1 MSRKSRRNMNKTDDA
16 VAVDV
21 KPQIYPTAIYVRL
34 SVENLGREDNGT
46 TIENQKDVCREYI
59 RDFPDLHLVKVYE
72 DNGWSGTVMHRPAF
86 DEMMEDIKSG
96 VIKAVV
102 VRDLS
107 RFSRDYIDAGTYLE
121 RIFPMLGV
129 RFISVKE
136 NIDTLKVG
144 DISESLIVPIHNII
158 NDFYAKDISR
168 KVDTAT
174 QIQMRNGTLRWG
186 NPPYGYKKNADRTN
200 IVPDEE
206 RAKIVRKIFAWAVE
220 GYSFVEIH
228 RKLVAENAI
237 GSVRS
242 AGKNIPVDRAYI
254 KHILENPV
262 YIGVRIMGKTH
273 KALHKGLKKEKMP
286 PEKWYVFPN
295 SHEALVSCEIFEKAQ
310 AILNENR
317 EKYQRNLKR
326 TAAVRESMVN
336 LFQNKIFCAD
346 CGGRMYYGR
355 IQSAY
360 GKKNWQGRYLCSSYH
375 RKMVGHECTSHHIL
389 KDKLD
394 TNVLS
399 VIQTH
404 IRIALDYEKLLIS
417 FQNSDRGKRI
427 RSEMEKSIRNASQK
441 LANIQWKR
449 TRLYEDYVEGI
460 LDEKEYSFAKKSYDE
475 ESDRQNKLLEELV
488 AKRNAYLEAMSPQN
502 LWVKTMGSVQR
513 MKKLSQELVDATI
526 ECVYVHDGG
535 NLEIVMKYQD
545 IFELTKSYLEG
556 GKSGV

>member
-1 MSRKSRRNMNKTDDA
+1 MSRKSRRDKN
-16 VAVDV
+16 VADNTTTIEA

-34 SVENLGREDNGT
+34 SVENLGREDNGA
-46 TIENQKDVCREYI
+46 TIENQKDICREYV
-59 RDFPDLHLVKVYE
+59 RDCPDLHLVKVYE
-72 DNGWSGTVMHRPAF
+72 DNGWSGTLLHRPAF

-107 RFSRDYIDAGTYLE
+107 RFSRDYIEAGTYLE

-129 RFISVKE
+129 RFISIKE

-174 QIQMRNGTLRWG
+174 QIQMKNGTLRWG

-206 RAKIVRKIFAWAVE
+206 RAEVVRKIFAWAVE

-237 GSVRS
+237 GSVRM
-242 AGKNIPVDRAYI
+242 AGKNSPLDRAYI

-262 YIGVRIMGKTH
+262 YIGIRIMGKTH
-273 KALHKGLKKEKMP
+273 MALHRGMKKEKMP
-286 PEKWYVFPN
+286 PEKWHVFPD
-295 SHEALVSCEIFEKAQ
+295 SHESLVSRDIFEKAQ
-310 AILNENR
+310 AIIEGNR
-317 EKYQRNLKR
+317 EKYQKNLQR

-336 LFQNKIFCAD
+336 LFQDKIFCAD
-346 CGGRMYYGR
+346 CGGRMYYSR
-355 IQSAY
+355 IQSGY
-360 GKKNWQGRYLCSSYH
+360 GKKSWYGRYICSAYH
-375 RKMVGHECTSHHIL
+375 RKIAGHECTSHHIL
-389 KDKLD
+389 KGKLD
-394 TNVLS
+394 ENVLS
-399 VIQTH
+399 ILQTH
-404 IRIALDYEKLLIS
+404 IRIAMDYEKLLAS
-417 FQNSDRGKRI
+417 FQNSDRDKKI

-460 LDEKEYSFAKKSYDE
+460 LDEREYSFAKKSYDE
-475 ESDRQNKLLEELV
+475 ESERQNKLLEVLL
-488 AKRNAYLEAMSPQN
+488 AKREAYQEAMSPQN
-502 LWVKTMGSVQR
+502 LWVKTMGSVRR
-513 MKKLSQELVDATI
+513 MKKLSQELVDATV
-526 ECVYVHDGG
+526 ECVYVHEGG

-556 GKSGV
+556 GESGV